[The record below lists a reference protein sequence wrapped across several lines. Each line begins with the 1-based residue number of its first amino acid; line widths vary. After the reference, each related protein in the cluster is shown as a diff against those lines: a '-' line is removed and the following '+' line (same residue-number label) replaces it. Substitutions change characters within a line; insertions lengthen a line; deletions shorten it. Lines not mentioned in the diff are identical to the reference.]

1 MTDILEAIWQRVPLA
16 LLFAGAYAMYRMLSV
31 NGLTDSFVQRAVVR
45 SGGRPRRLI
54 LYIIVAAAVLSSFI
68 PNSITVLTMLPML
81 KALDDDFR
89 REGVDGMTTPLMV
102 AAVYGAGIGGMGSM
116 IGTPANAVLL
126 VALDVLEVPGRM
138 QVTFLNW
145 FVWSLPLVVMMI
157 LAAWG
162 VAGGLGLPA
171 RVRKVRI
178 KGHCLAAECLSPR
191 QRVCLRMLGVFLL
204 YWAADGIARQQ
215 LPGFAHWSAWAAL
228 GFTALLLGVA
238 FGARPAGDGVRS
250 GPMLRP
256 GDFAAGIPRRGVL
269 FLALL
274 LAIFAVARWAGL
286 DVRASQLAS
295 EVLGQGMAPWVF
307 MLSSVLFVIFL
318 TEVMSNTVVVAGFFV
333 VIHLAAQV
341 QAVDPLP
348 VMVAVSV
355 ASTCAFMTPVATPA
369 NALAFGEMK
378 GASLRAMLLLGF
390 VLNLL
395 GAVILSGWL
404 GWILPI
410 IY

>member
-31 NGLTDSFVQRAVVR
+31 NGLTDSFVQRAVMR
-45 SGGRPRRLI
+45 SGGRPVRLI
-54 LYIIVAAAVLSSFI
+54 LYIIVAAAILSSFI

-126 VALDVLEVPGRM
+126 VALDVLNVPGRM
-138 QVTFLNW
+138 QITFLNW
-145 FVWSLPLVVMMI
+145 FVWSLPLVLMMI

-171 RVRKVRI
+171 SLRKVRI
-178 KGHCLAAECLSPR
+178 KNHCLAAECLSPR
-191 QRVCLRMLGVFLL
+191 QRVCLRMLGVFLF
-204 YWAADGIARQQ
+204 YWAADGVARQL
-215 LPGFAHWSAWAAL
+215 LPGFVHWSAWAAL
-228 GFTALLLGVA
+228 VFTAALLGVA
-238 FGARPAGDGVRS
+238 FGVRPAGDRVRS

-256 GDFAAGIPRRGVL
+256 GDFASGIPRRGVL

-286 DVRASQLAS
+286 DVRASQFAS

-318 TEVMSNTVVVAGFFV
+318 TEIMSNTVVVAGFFV
-333 VIHLAAQV
+333 VIHLAAQA
-341 QAVDPLP
+341 QALDPLP